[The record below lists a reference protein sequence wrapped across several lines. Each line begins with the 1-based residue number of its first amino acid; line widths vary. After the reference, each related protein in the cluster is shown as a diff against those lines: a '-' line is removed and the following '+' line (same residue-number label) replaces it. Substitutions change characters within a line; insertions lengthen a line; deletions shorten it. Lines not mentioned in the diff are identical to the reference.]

1 MLLMRH
7 DEGDSDYADL
17 VQITQNANRAAA
29 LVGQLLAFSRKQTL
43 RPQVLDMRDT
53 LADLTHLLNRL
64 VGEKLALDLQ
74 HAPGLR
80 PIRVDKRQLEQVIM
94 NLVVNARD
102 AMPAGSTI
110 RLETE
115 AVHLPS
121 GLERYHAVMPAGD
134 YVAIRE
140 CDEGVGIP
148 ESLRRGVFEPFFSTK
163 PPGQGTGLGLSTV
176 YGIVKQSG
184 GFIFLDSVEGI
195 GTTFTLYFPVYVGPE
210 LADPPMPVQP
220 PPRPKPGAQG
230 LILLVEDELPV
241 RGFAARA
248 LRLGGHT
255 VLEAG

>member
-1 MLLMRH
+1 
-7 DEGDSDYADL
+7 
-17 VQITQNANRAAA
+17 
-29 LVGQLLAFSRKQTL
+29 
-43 RPQVLDMRDT
+43 MRDT

-102 AMPAGSTI
+102 AMPAGGTI

-121 GLERYHAVMPAGD
+121 GLERDHAVMPAGD
-134 YVAIRE
+134 YVAIRV
-140 CDEGVGIP
+140 CDDGVGIP
-148 ESLRRGVFEPFFSTK
+148 ESLRRRVFEPFFSTK

-184 GFIFLDSVEGI
+184 GSSFLTVS
-195 GTTFTLYFPVYVGPE
+195 
-210 LADPPMPVQP
+210 
-220 PPRPKPGAQG
+220 
-230 LILLVEDELPV
+230 
-241 RGFAARA
+241 RA
-248 LRLGGHT
+248 LAPPLRCISRYMRAPNWPIPPCPCSHRR
-255 VLEAG
+255 APSPARRA